1 MGALPKRFE
10 LLSLFT
16 SIFLK
21 LWKQIRSFFGVA
33 PPGVIPYLF
42 KDHFQERKALEIR
55 RKNIWGDKGVA
66 PLLLYL
72 QKLLII
78 ISHVWVTRGIEP
90 QCLWHFPRQA
100 TMVAI
105 CQNRTDLNQLM
116 RLVRSNL
123 PPAIFKHRRTYQQCP
138 IILTH
143 FSDEQILLIFLPG
156 LVSDLPSRI
165 LQESK
170 GQMHRR
176 QDILCHRSFL

>member
-42 KDHFQERKALEIR
+42 KDHFQERKALKIR

-78 ISHVWVTRGIEP
+78 ISHVWATRGIEP
-90 QCLWHFPRQA
+90 QCSRHFPKQA

-123 PPAIFKHRRTYQQCP
+123 PPAIFEHRRTYQQCLF
-138 IILTH
+138 ILTQ
-143 FSDEQILLIFLPG
+143 FIE
-156 LVSDLPSRI
+156 
-165 LQESK
+165 E
-170 GQMHRR
+170 
-176 QDILCHRSFL
+176 

>member
-10 LLSLFT
+10 LLSLMM
-16 SIFLK
+16 SILLK
-21 LWKQIRSFFGVA
+21 LWKQMRPFVELHHRA
-33 PPGVIPYLF
+33 LAVLM
-42 KDHFQERKALEIR
+42 KDHFQEHKALEIR

-78 ISHVWVTRGIEP
+78 ISHVWAARGIEP
-90 QCLWHFPRQA
+90 QCSRHFPKQA

-123 PPAIFKHRRTYQQCP
+123 PPAIFEHRRTYQQCLF
-138 IILTH
+138 ILTQ
-143 FSDEQILLIFLPG
+143 FIE
-156 LVSDLPSRI
+156 
-165 LQESK
+165 E
-170 GQMHRR
+170 
-176 QDILCHRSFL
+176 

>member
-33 PPGVIPYLF
+33 PPGVIPYLS
-42 KDHFQERKALEIR
+42 KDHFPERKALEIR

-78 ISHVWVTRGIEP
+78 ISHVWATRGIEP
-90 QCLWHFPRQA
+90 QYSRHFPKQA

-123 PPAIFKHRRTYQQCP
+123 PPAMFRHRRTYQQCLF
-138 IILTH
+138 ILTQ
-143 FSDEQILLIFLPG
+143 FIE
-156 LVSDLPSRI
+156 
-165 LQESK
+165 E
-170 GQMHRR
+170 
-176 QDILCHRSFL
+176 

>member
-16 SIFLK
+16 SILIK
-21 LWKQIRSFFGVA
+21 LWKQIRSLVELHHQA
-33 PPGVIPYLF
+33 LAILMR
-42 KDHFQERKALEIR
+42 DHFQEHKALEIR
-55 RKNIWGDKGVA
+55 RKNIWGDKGFA
-66 PLLLYL
+66 PLLLFS

-78 ISHVWVTRGIEP
+78 ISHVWATRGIEP

-123 PPAIFKHRRTYQQCP
+123 PPAIFKHRRTYQQCL

-143 FSDEQILLIFLPG
+143 FSDEQILLKFLPG

>member
-1 MGALPKRFE
+1 MEADEALC
-10 LLSLFT
+10 
-16 SIFLK
+16 
-21 LWKQIRSFFGVA
+21 GVA

-78 ISHVWVTRGIEP
+78 ISHVWATRGIEP
-90 QCLWHFPRQA
+90 QCSRHFPKQA

-123 PPAIFKHRRTYQQCP
+123 PPAIFEAPQDLPAVPVYINSIYRRVNFAQT
-138 IILTH
+138 
-143 FSDEQILLIFLPG
+143 SS
-156 LVSDLPSRI
+156 VSDFR
-165 LQESK
+165 
-170 GQMHRR
+170 
-176 QDILCHRSFL
+176 

>member
-78 ISHVWVTRGIEP
+78 ISHVWATRGIEP
-90 QCLWHFPRQA
+90 QCSRHFPKQA

-123 PPAIFKHRRTYQQCP
+123 PPAIFEAPQDLPAVPVYINSIYRRVNFAQT
-138 IILTH
+138 
-143 FSDEQILLIFLPG
+143 SS
-156 LVSDLPSRI
+156 VSDFR
-165 LQESK
+165 
-170 GQMHRR
+170 
-176 QDILCHRSFL
+176 

>member
-10 LLSLFT
+10 LLSLMM
-16 SIFLK
+16 SILLK
-21 LWKQIRSFFGVA
+21 LWKQMRPFVELHHRA
-33 PPGVIPYLF
+33 LAVLM
-42 KDHFQERKALEIR
+42 KDHFQEHKALEIR

-78 ISHVWVTRGIEP
+78 ISHVWATRGIEP
-90 QCLWHFPRQA
+90 QCSRHFPKQA

-123 PPAIFKHRRTYQQCP
+123 PPAIFEHRRTYQQCLF
-138 IILTH
+138 ILTQ
-143 FSDEQILLIFLPG
+143 FIE
-156 LVSDLPSRI
+156 
-165 LQESK
+165 E
-170 GQMHRR
+170 
-176 QDILCHRSFL
+176 

>member
-21 LWKQIRSFFGVA
+21 LWKQMRSFVELHHRA
-33 PPGVIPYLF
+33 LAVLM
-42 KDHFQERKALEIR
+42 KDHFQEHKALEIR

-78 ISHVWVTRGIEP
+78 ISHVWATRGIEP
-90 QCLWHFPRQA
+90 QCSRHFPKQA

-123 PPAIFKHRRTYQQCP
+123 PPAIFEHRRTYQQCLF
-138 IILTH
+138 ILTQ
-143 FSDEQILLIFLPG
+143 FIE
-156 LVSDLPSRI
+156 
-165 LQESK
+165 E
-170 GQMHRR
+170 
-176 QDILCHRSFL
+176 

>member
-33 PPGVIPYLF
+33 SPGVIPCLF
-42 KDHFQERKALEIR
+42 KDHFQEHRALEIR
-55 RKNIWGDKGVA
+55 SKNIWGDKGVA

-78 ISHVWVTRGIEP
+78 ISHVWATRGIEP
-90 QCLWHFPRQA
+90 QCSKHFPKQA

-156 LVSDLPSRI
+156 LVSDLPSKI

-170 GQMHRR
+170 GQMHLR

>member
-10 LLSLFT
+10 LLSLMM
-16 SIFLK
+16 SILLK
-21 LWKQIRSFFGVA
+21 LWKQMRSFVELHHRA
-33 PPGVIPYLF
+33 LAVLM
-42 KDHFQERKALEIR
+42 KDHFQEHEALEIR

-78 ISHVWVTRGIEP
+78 ISHVWATRGIEP
-90 QCLWHFPRQA
+90 QCSRHFPKQA

-123 PPAIFKHRRTYQQCP
+123 PPAIFEHRRTYQQCLF
-138 IILTH
+138 ILTQ
-143 FSDEQILLIFLPG
+143 FIE
-156 LVSDLPSRI
+156 
-165 LQESK
+165 E
-170 GQMHRR
+170 
-176 QDILCHRSFL
+176 